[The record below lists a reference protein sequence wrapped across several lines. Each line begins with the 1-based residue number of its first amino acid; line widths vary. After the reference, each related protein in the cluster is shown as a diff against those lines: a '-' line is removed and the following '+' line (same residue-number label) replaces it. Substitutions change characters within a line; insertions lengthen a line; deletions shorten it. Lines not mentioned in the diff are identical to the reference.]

1 MAKSLHLRYLSEPF
15 QEPSQPE
22 AGSPTS
28 LGFKNTHLSRTTRGR
43 ARRSQKKE
51 SGEGGLKLEAEKDNG
66 LDNCAPSVRYIV
78 RRLIRDGCSRGTAMP
93 KSYIVPLFAVQAPVD
108 VVSWI
113 KWSLKLNNCLR
124 PDFKRVSSWTW
135 LKIENGTLMDMVMCR
150 RRSLDNIMSKL
161 RNLDVYP
168 KINEDFFNHSLYG
181 GVITLA
187 SSILMFLLFYSEL
200 RMTPLPTS

>member
-1 MAKSLHLRYLSEPF
+1 
-15 QEPSQPE
+15 
-22 AGSPTS
+22 
-28 LGFKNTHLSRTTRGR
+28 LGFVTFRASSKIISSFYLFLNKKILGYCVHV

-113 KWSLKLNNCLR
+113 KY
-124 PDFKRVSSWTW
+124 V
-135 LKIENGTLMDMVMCR
+135 V
-150 RRSLDNIMSKL
+150 
-161 RNLDVYP
+161 
-168 KINEDFFNHSLYG
+168 
-181 GVITLA
+181 
-187 SSILMFLLFYSEL
+187 LMFCFLVQFVC
-200 RMTPLPTS
+200 

>member
-93 KSYIVPLFAVQAPVD
+93 KSYIVLLFAVQAPVD

-113 KWSLKLNNCLR
+113 KGRYGEWTTFLALLIRVFFYIPDINMEKVKEQILSFPKRSSSVMINWLQYSNILLNASL
-124 PDFKRVSSWTW
+124 V
-135 LKIENGTLMDMVMCR
+135 
-150 RRSLDNIMSKL
+150 
-161 RNLDVYP
+161 
-168 KINEDFFNHSLYG
+168 
-181 GVITLA
+181 TLA
-187 SSILMFLLFYSEL
+187 LLH
-200 RMTPLPTS
+200 

>member
-113 KWSLKLNNCLR
+113 NEFLHHR
-124 PDFKRVSSWTW
+124 IDTMVSSWTW

>member
-43 ARRSQKKE
+43 GYCVHVARRSQKKE

-113 KWSLKLNNCLR
+113 KGR
-124 PDFKRVSSWTW
+124 YGEWTTF
-135 LKIENGTLMDMVMCR
+135 LALLIR
-150 RRSLDNIMSKL
+150 A
-161 RNLDVYP
+161 
-168 KINEDFFNHSLYG
+168 FFYIPEA
-181 GVITLA
+181 VW
-187 SSILMFLLFYSEL
+187 
-200 RMTPLPTS
+200 